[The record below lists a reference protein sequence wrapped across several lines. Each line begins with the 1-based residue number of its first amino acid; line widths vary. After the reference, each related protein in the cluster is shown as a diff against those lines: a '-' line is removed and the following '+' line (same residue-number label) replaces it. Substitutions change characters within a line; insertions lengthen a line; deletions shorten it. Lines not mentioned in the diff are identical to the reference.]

1 MRQGWVGPCPPLGC
15 RDLVYI
21 VHRVVRVIEIV
32 EVLIELIVVSGDE
45 IMRLVLCVVR

>member
-1 MRQGWVGPCPPLGC
+1 MCPRPPLGR

-21 VHRVVRVIEIV
+21 VRCCVVRVIEIV

-45 IMRLVLCVVR
+45 IMRLVLGVVR